1 MTSSKIYATQYVE
14 PGLQEAASKTYTPTG
29 AVVQL
34 INGNPNIVSE
44 ARSKCF
50 ADAAAYYKKRSRT
63 SEAVNEMEREYS
75 AKVANAQLYGM
86 AEDDLIEFKEKQ
98 EILLEALKHSKIV
111 LDSAVFLFFFKDE
124 QK

>member
-1 MTSSKIYATQYVE
+1 
-14 PGLQEAASKTYTPTG
+14 
-29 AVVQL
+29 
-34 INGNPNIVSE
+34 
-44 ARSKCF
+44 
-50 ADAAAYYKKRSRT
+50 
-63 SEAVNEMEREYS
+63 MEREYS

-111 LDSAVFLFFFKDE
+111 LDSAVFVWMVKDE